1 MGNKKEPSSGIVSS
15 LWRNWVGLDPT
26 RRNEVATRLGPL
38 GHVLSIAANVHEFAN
53 KVESQPVVDEN
64 DSTTPDD
71 DDIIDVEFEEIDEDG

>member
-1 MGNKKEPSSGIVSS
+1 MGNKKEPASGIVSS

-53 KVESQPVVDEN
+53 KVESQPIVEETE
-64 DSTTPDD
+64 STTPDD

>member
-1 MGNKKEPSSGIVSS
+1 
-15 LWRNWVGLDPT
+15 
-26 RRNEVATRLGPL
+26 LGPL

>member
-1 MGNKKEPSSGIVSS
+1 MGSKKESSSGIVSS